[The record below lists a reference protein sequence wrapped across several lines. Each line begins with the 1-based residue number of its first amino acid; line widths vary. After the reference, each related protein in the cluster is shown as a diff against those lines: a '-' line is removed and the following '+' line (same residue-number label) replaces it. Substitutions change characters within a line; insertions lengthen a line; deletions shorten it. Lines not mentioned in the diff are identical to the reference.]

1 MTILLIAVALFVLGS
16 FVYVFR
22 YRGALRY
29 EGVREYVRKGW
40 PVFAPL
46 NCLLYAFT
54 QPRGKRVF
62 MDLAEFPELAV
73 IQHEWPTIREEAVK
87 LYEQGYFNKT
97 TDTKSGAYFDVGF
110 RTFYKYGWSKFYLRW
125 YGHTHES
132 AQALCPKTVAILKDI
147 KSVNGAMFSLL
158 PPGSQ
163 LTRHLDPLAVSL
175 RYHLGLST
183 PNDDAC
189 FINVD
194 GQQYSWRDGQA
205 ALFDITY
212 LHFARNETNTPRL
225 ILMCD
230 VERPLNIVGSV
241 VNFFYRGLARLTVVP
256 NLEGDKRGLANRL
269 FSGVAP
275 FFERSKQLKKTNRK
289 LYKVVKFFFNGALLM
304 LFGLLVYGAYLALRG
319 ILS

>member
-1 MTILLIAVALFVLGS
+1 MGIALIFAALLVLGS

-22 YRGALRY
+22 YRGVVRY
-29 EGVREYVRKGW
+29 QGVREYVRKGW

-46 NCLLYAFT
+46 NCLLYLLT
-54 QPRGKRVF
+54 QRRGRRVF
-62 MDLAEFPELAV
+62 MDLAEYPELAEL
-73 IQHEWPTIREEAVK
+73 QRNWQPIRDEAMR

-97 TDTKSGAYFDVGF
+97 SDPKSGAYFDVGF

-125 YGHTHES
+125 YGHTHAS
-132 AQALCPKTVAILKDI
+132 AKALCPNTVRIVEKI
-147 KSVNGAMFSLL
+147 KSVNGAMFSVL

-183 PNDDAC
+183 PNQDAC

-194 GQQYSWRDGQA
+194 GQQYSWRDGEA

-230 VERPLNIVGSV
+230 IERPLNFVGSV
-241 VNFFYRGLARLTVVP
+241 VNFFYRGLASLTVVP
-256 NLEGDKRGLANRL
+256 NLEGDHRGFANRV
-269 FSGVAP
+269 FAGIAP
-275 FFERSKQLKKTNRK
+275 LFERSKELKRTHRA
-289 LYKVVKFFFNGALLM
+289 LYKLVKFTFNGALL
-304 LFGLLVYGAYLALRG
+304 LFVGALVFGLYRLLRNLLA
-319 ILS
+319 